1 MIEKTISTHNGSIVH
16 RDHNIRNYKPGQLP
30 INIYPERMKFNEVLI
45 DETPQHAYKR
55 IFGQAL
61 QEYND
66 KQTRP
71 ERKIRSYYSHI
82 KKSAKQH
89 PLYEM
94 IIQIGDY
101 KDTGTE
107 NIDNEK
113 ACIKEYIAGWQ
124 KRNPNLEL
132 IGAYIHADEMTLHAH
147 LDYVCVGHNYSKG
160 MRIQAGMVK
169 ALEEQGFVK
178 EGKETAQIKWER
190 RENKELERICIAHA
204 VRHPEGEKTVH
215 LRTEEYKVKKE
226 LEEVSSQIAEKTT
239 ELDKLIKQK
248 EVIKSEK
255 ERLSGEVLTLKEVEE
270 LEVGKDFFG
279 RKKNFINLPYD
290 KYMKMKRTCEKLG
303 LFDRDKAEFE
313 IYKKQ
318 QQEML
323 KKQQTNLKMLKINL
337 FEKQEQTYKYERFL
351 EEFLSKYQIGG
362 QNLQKIFEERVKS
375 NNLEIN
381 LR

>member
-1 MIEKTISTHNGSIVH
+1 MNEKTISTHNGSIVH
-16 RDHNIRNYKPGQLP
+16 RDHNIRNYKPLQLP
-30 INIYPERMKFNEVLI
+30 ANIDPEHSKYNEVLI
-45 DETPQHAYKR
+45 DETPQHAYKQ

-61 QEYND
+61 QEYNN

-89 PLYEM
+89 PVYEM
-94 IIQIGDY
+94 IVQIGDY
-101 KDTGTE
+101 KDTGNE
-107 NIDNEK
+107 NIEIEK
-113 ACIKEYIAGWQ
+113 ACIKEFIVGWQ
-124 KRNPNLEL
+124 KRNPSLEL

-204 VRHPEGEKTVH
+204 IAVRHPEREKTEH
-215 LRTEEYKVKKE
+215 LQTEKYKLTKG
-226 LEEVSSQIAEKTT
+226 LEEASSQLSEMTKDLKILHE
-239 ELDKLIKQK
+239 QK
-248 EVIKSEK
+248 EVIESEK
-255 ERLSGEVLTLKEVEE
+255 TKLAGEVLTMKEVEE
-270 LEVGKDFFG
+270 LEVGKDIFG

-290 KYMKMKRTCEKLG
+290 KYIKMKRTCEMLG
-303 LFDRDKAEFE
+303 LLDKDKAEFE

-323 KKQQTNLKMLKINL
+323 KKQN
-337 FEKQEQTYKYERFL
+337 
-351 EEFLSKYQIGG
+351 
-362 QNLQKIFEERVKS
+362 
-375 NNLEIN
+375 
-381 LR
+381 

>member
-1 MIEKTISTHNGSIVH
+1 MNEKTISTHNGSIVH
-16 RDHNIRNYKPGQLP
+16 RDHNIRNYILGQLP
-30 INIYPERMKFNEVLI
+30 ANIYPERTKFNEVLI

-101 KDTGTE
+101 KDTGTV

-113 ACIKEYIAGWQ
+113 ACIKEFIAGW
-124 KRNPNLEL
+124 KTRNPNLEL

-160 MRIQAGMVK
+160 MRMQAGMVK

-204 VRHPEGEKTVH
+204 IAVRHPEGEKTEH
-215 LRTEEYKVKKE
+215 LRTEEYKLRKE
-226 LEEVSSQIAEKTT
+226 IEEASCHISEATAELNSLVEQAKT
-239 ELDKLIKQK
+239 LN
-248 EVIKSEK
+248 SEK
-255 ERLSGEVLTLKEVEE
+255 EKLIGEVLTLKEVQE
-270 LEVGKDFFG
+270 LETGKDFFG

-290 KYMKMKRTCEKLG
+290 KYIKMKRTCEKLG
-303 LFDRDKAEFE
+303 LFDRDKAEFQ

-323 KKQQTNLKMLKINL
+323 KKQKQDLKMLKINL
-337 FEKQEQTYKYERFL
+337 FEKQEQTYKYEDFWRSFYL
-351 EEFLSKYQIGG
+351 NIKLVG
-362 QNLQKIFEERVKS
+362 KIFKKY
-375 NNLEIN
+375 
-381 LR
+381 LRKK

>member
-45 DETPQHAYKR
+45 DETPQYAYKR

-82 KKSAKQH
+82 KKSARQH

-204 VRHPEGEKTVH
+204 IAVRHPEGEKTVH

-239 ELDKLIKQK
+239 ELAKLIKQK

-323 KKQQTNLKMLKINL
+323 KKQQTNLKMLK
-337 FEKQEQTYKYERFL
+337 
-351 EEFLSKYQIGG
+351 
-362 QNLQKIFEERVKS
+362 
-375 NNLEIN
+375 
-381 LR
+381 